1 MSENTN
7 ECVIEWISGR
17 DYVGLTAKNG
27 SAWKNRCEELEKEF
41 PNDVKILARNNDGSI
56 FAHLPYSYIKI
67 NPPRKYSDE
76 TKKKAAERLNKMRA
90 EKSNTAAEEPFCV

>member
-7 ECVIEWISGR
+7 ECVIEWIPGR
-17 DYVGLTAKNG
+17 DYVGLIAKNG
-27 SAWKNRCEELEKEF
+27 STWKNRCEELEKEF
-41 PNDVKILARNNDGSI
+41 PDDVKILARNNDGSI

-76 TKKKAAERLNKMRA
+76 AKKKAAERLNKMRA

>member
-1 MSENTN
+1 MAENTN
-7 ECVIEWISGR
+7 ECVIEWIPGR

-41 PNDVKILARNNDGSI
+41 PEDVKIIARNNDGSI

-76 TKKKAAERLNKMRA
+76 TKEKAAERLNKMRA
-90 EKSNTAAEEPFCV
+90 EKSNTAEEDPFCL

>member
-1 MSENTN
+1 MAENTN
-7 ECVIEWISGR
+7 ECVIEWIPGR

-41 PNDVKILARNNDGSI
+41 PEDVKILARNNDGSI

-76 TKKKAAERLNKMRA
+76 VKEKAAERLNKMRA